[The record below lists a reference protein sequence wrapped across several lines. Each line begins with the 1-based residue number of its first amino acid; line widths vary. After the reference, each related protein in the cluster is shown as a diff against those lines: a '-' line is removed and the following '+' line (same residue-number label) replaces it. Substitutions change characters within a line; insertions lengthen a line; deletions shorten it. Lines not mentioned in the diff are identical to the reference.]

1 MLDPGWKVEEVKCGM
16 CRRWS
21 EQTVAPDLTSE
32 DAHDLD
38 GRPGEPLRSAL
49 LFQLGRCPHCFYVG
63 SADSLSAPD
72 KRRLRTA
79 VAGLLESRAYRKLSG
94 DRALPI
100 AARTYLCR
108 AWIDSVLDDPARA
121 FMGALFAAWVC
132 DDEGLDAAAVAV
144 RGQAL
149 EYWEAA
155 REAGTL
161 PYAESPTGVSETIR
175 AELLRRVGRFAE
187 SIEQAVA
194 TLALPDVHDV
204 VELPL
209 AYIADRAAR
218 GDRENHTV
226 EEACEPQTSE
236 LDPRLISHDQGIEY
250 RRALI
255 GGAIRTVLARE
266 REPGE
271 SDDAIV
277 FNGGDYYVQILL
289 RRERLEIYA
298 EAVDPDVWGTGSL
311 SDDQRELLERLGWT
325 PRGRRRAGELQPH
338 VPRRDAGRARGRGDR
353 GAGVHPAAGLRRR
366 RGMHARGCRHHERQA
381 RGGGREW

>member
-1 MLDPGWKVEEVKCGM
+1 M
-16 CRRWS
+16 
-21 EQTVAPDLTSE
+21 
-32 DAHDLD
+32 
-38 GRPGEPLRSAL
+38 
-49 LFQLGRCPHCFYVG
+49 
-63 SADSLSAPD
+63 
-72 KRRLRTA
+72 
-79 VAGLLESRAYRKLSG
+79 
-94 DRALPI
+94 
-100 AARTYLCR
+100 
-108 AWIDSVLDDPARA
+108 LDDPARA

-149 EYWEAA
+149 EYWESA

-161 PYAESPTGVSETIR
+161 PYGECPNGVSETIR

-236 LDPRLISHDQGIEY
+236 FDPRLISHDQGIEY

-266 REPGE
+266 RQPGE

-289 RRERLEIYA
+289 RPERLEIYA

-325 PRGRRRAGELQPH
+325 PGGDDEPANYSRMFRGETPDELAAGATEVLEYTLRLVYGAGEACTLG
-338 VPRRDAGRARGRGDR
+338 VAVITNDKLAEEAENGEGRD
-353 GAGVHPAAGLRRR
+353 
-366 RGMHARGCRHHERQA
+366 
-381 RGGGREW
+381 